1 MLESSKALYSLLTV
15 TYNQVICY
23 KILTWFII
31 LLKLLLEKQI
41 KRLARLVKSHTS
53 TFEESETYHHT
64 DLWEQ

>member
-15 TYNQVICY
+15 THNQVICY

-41 KRLARLVKSHTS
+41 KRLAPLVKSHTS
-53 TFEESETYHHT
+53 TFEKSETYHHT